1 MSPLPPSPLLP
12 LPPLTQHTS
21 LVYASSSSVYGHD
34 ASLPFTPHSPPHPPG
49 NLYAALKISNEH
61 FAQAYCSQHHLQAVG
76 LRLFTVYGPWGRP
89 DMAVYK
95 FAESILSGNPVPV
108 FDPG

>member
-1 MSPLPPSPLLP
+1 M
-12 LPPLTQHTS
+12 
-21 LVYASSSSVYGHD
+21 
-34 ASLPFTPHSPPHPPG
+34 
-49 NLYAALKISNEH
+49 YAALKISNEH
-61 FAQAYCSQHHLQAVG
+61 FAQAYCSQHGVQTVG

-95 FAESILSGNPVPV
+95 FADNMLNGRPVPV